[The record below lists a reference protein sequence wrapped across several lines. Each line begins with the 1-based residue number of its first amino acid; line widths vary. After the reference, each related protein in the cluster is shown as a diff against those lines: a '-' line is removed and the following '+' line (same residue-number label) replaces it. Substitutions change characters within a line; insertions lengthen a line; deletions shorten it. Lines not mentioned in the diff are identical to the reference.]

1 MSGALP
7 GSVAVSGATGF
18 VGGHLLDALR
28 RADVPDV
35 TPVDPG
41 TFADPDTLTKAAAGH
56 DAFVHLAARNR
67 GAASEVHDVNVR
79 LAGELV
85 AALDRSGHRPHVLF
99 ASSTQATLDTPYGR
113 AKREGEQA
121 LADWSDRAGAPLTV
135 LRIPNVY
142 GPGARPFH
150 NSVVATFCHQLAR
163 GQRPRL
169 HDDRELRLVYVGDLV
184 VGITELLADPPDGR
198 RRVDLPPTDSLRVSE
213 VLAILRG
220 HAEAFADG
228 GRVPAC
234 PSTLERRLR
243 ATFLSAVPYP
253 DLATRPPVR
262 TDERGSLFEAVRHD
276 AGGQV
281 FLSTTRPGVVRG
293 NHYHVRKTEKFCV
306 LQGEALIRLR
316 RVGSAQTTEYG
327 LSGEQPSIVDI
338 PVLHTH
344 NIENVGGGELRTLF
358 WADEVFDP
366 GDADTYPEP
375 V

>member
-1 MSGALP
+1 MSGFLP
-7 GSVAVSGATGF
+7 GGVAVSGASGF
-18 VGGHLLDALR
+18 VGFHLLDALR
-28 RADVPDV
+28 RAGVPDV
-35 TPVDPG
+35 TPVDSG
-41 TFADPDTLTKAAAGH
+41 AFADADTLAKAVATHG
-56 DAFVHLAARNR
+56 AFVHLAARNR
-67 GAASEVHDVNVR
+67 GPAAGVRAVNVS
-79 LAGELV
+79 LARGLV
-85 AALDRSGHRPHVLF
+85 AALHRSGHRPHVLF
-99 ASSTQATLDTPYGR
+99 ASSTQATLDTAYGR

-121 LADWSDRAGAPLTV
+121 LADWSARAGAPLTV

-163 GQRPRL
+163 GRRPRL
-169 HDDRELRLVYVGDLV
+169 HEDRELGLVHVGDLV
-184 VGITELLADPPDGR
+184 ERITELLADPPDGR
-198 RRVDLPPTDSLRVSE
+198 RLVDLPPTDRLRVSE
-213 VLAILRG
+213 ILAILRR

-228 GRVPAC
+228 GRVPAAA
-234 PSTLERRLR
+234 STLERRLR

-253 DLATRPPVR
+253 DLAARPPVR

-281 FLSTTRPGVVRG
+281 FLSTTRPGIVRG

-306 LQGEALIRLR
+306 LQGEAVVRLR
-316 RVGSAQTTEYG
+316 RVGSAQTSEYE
-327 LSGEQPSIVDI
+327 LSGDRPTVVDI
-338 PVLHTH
+338 PVLHAH
-344 NIENVGGGELRTLF
+344 NIQNVGGGELRTLF